1 MCVYIY
7 IYVYATCAAK
17 DCHDGARSCGFVPL
31 RCQMLGFEFGRF
43 WKPMPV
49 ASWRPMSALIA
60 HLRIRFLVC
69 VGPGRLEVV
78 IGGSWTV
85 FQQHFLLSNWAC
97 KDNLG
102 LFLLVGSL
110 QFLVAPYSFA
120 ISILTL
126 ARFLLAG
133 PGKWGAMQSS
143 SSLKIDEVAR

>member
-1 MCVYIY
+1 MYIYIY

-69 VGPGRLEVV
+69 VGPGRLEVCHR
-78 IGGSWTV
+78 G
-85 FQQHFLLSNWAC
+85 FLDGVPTTLLAF
-97 KDNLG
+97 KLG
-102 LFLLVGSL
+102 LQGQFGPFLAGGFLAISGGTLLLCNLHPDASQVFTCWPWEVGSN
-110 QFLVAPYSFA
+110 AE
-120 ISILTL
+120 
-126 ARFLLAG
+126 
-133 PGKWGAMQSS
+133 
-143 SSLKIDEVAR
+143 LK

>member
-1 MCVYIY
+1 MYMYIY

-69 VGPGRLEVV
+69 VGPGRLEVCHR
-78 IGGSWTV
+78 G
-85 FQQHFLLSNWAC
+85 FLDGVPTTLLAF
-97 KDNLG
+97 KLG
-102 LFLLVGSL
+102 LAARTIWAFSCWWVPCNFWWHPTPL
-110 QFLVAPYSFA
+110 QSPS
-120 ISILTL
+120 
-126 ARFLLAG
+126 
-133 PGKWGAMQSS
+133 
-143 SSLKIDEVAR
+143 